1 MWPHPFQGLGSF
13 TLLSF
18 TPNLAPSYRDL
29 KDPTTRQNLRTHPD
43 RFLNSSW
50 HCVICDILSFCMWT
64 HVARRMILDS
74 WLTVFVF
81 VFFLCICLF
90 GASGLL
96 AILVQDCWLTDGD
109 QTRKTPCFL
118 PSSTSCI
125 HDTTLKYHTNT
136 IYTWGTEP
144 ADRYLFLA
152 SLTNSVET
160 NGMSASL

>member
-1 MWPHPFQGLGSF
+1 MNSAVNCKCNLPMWPHPFQGLGSF

-81 VFFLCICLF
+81 VFFFVYLF
-90 GASGLL
+90 VWRFRSFGYPGPGLL
-96 AILVQDCWLTDGD
+96 ADRRWPNPQNTL
-109 QTRKTPCFL
+109 L
-118 PSSTSCI
+118 PSFQHFLHTWYNIEISYKYDLYMRNRARRQVFVSCQS
-125 HDTTLKYHTNT
+125 N
-136 IYTWGTEP
+136 
-144 ADRYLFLA
+144 
-152 SLTNSVET
+152 
-160 NGMSASL
+160 